1 MTLVEPYSYNVTYDD
16 GTHAS
21 LATRERPKFIF
32 DPNSK
37 DPSYGHAYL
46 CTIMWTLHQ

>member
-1 MTLVEPYSYNVTYDD
+1 MTLIEPYSYNVTYDD

-32 DPNSK
+32 DKNRNPV
-37 DPSYGHAYL
+37 YGPTYL
-46 CTIMWTLHQ
+46 CVIMLTLH